1 MIFDLQPPDPGI
13 EFVVASRGMSKGIA
27 QTEGPQALIRP
38 YVQLGPVQVAAQWK
52 NLTSPVAGGESSAIV
67 SVAPKVG
74 KFQFGG
80 SVAYKLLTG
89 VHGPT
94 DNKSWEFTGNV
105 TRKFGKL
112 SLRVNAIYSPDD
124 LGSAERSIFVEG
136 GPTLEIGKN
145 TRISGAIGRRDRV
158 NGDDYTAFNAG
169 IAQTLFKGVTL
180 DGRFYG
186 NNQSDLGEFFED
198 RLVVSARMS
207 F

>member
-1 MIFDLQPPDPGI
+1 MMFDLPPPDPGI

-27 QTEGPQALIRP
+27 QTEGPQALVRP
-38 YVQLGPVQVAAQWK
+38 FVQLGPVQVGAQWK
-52 NLTSPVAGGESSAIV
+52 NLSSPVAGGEASTFLT
-67 SVAPKVG
+67 VAPKFG
-74 KFQFGG
+74 QFQLNAG
-80 SVAYKLLTG
+80 VAYKLQTG

-112 SLRVNAIYSPDD
+112 SLRVAAIYSPDD
-124 LGSAERSIFVEG
+124 LGRAERSIFVEG
-136 GPTLEIGKN
+136 GPTLEIGKT
-145 TRISGAIGRRDRV
+145 TRISAAVGRRDRV

-169 IAQTLFKGVTL
+169 IAHTLFKGVTL
-180 DGRFYG
+180 DARYYG
-186 NNQSDLGEFFED
+186 TNQSDLGEFLED